1 LPASVWVILFPR
13 QAEVFFTVYYGCF
26 KNGCGQGGDMR
37 RLTVK
42 EEIQKDQPVIEDVKA
57 ICALCGAQLEKDEES
72 GEYRCAICDNDE
84 GN

>member
-1 LPASVWVILFPR
+1 
-13 QAEVFFTVYYGCF
+13 
-26 KNGCGQGGDMR
+26 MR